1 MNKTHLL
8 ITTSAGDFRQIGVN
22 GEAVIGAAAAILQE
36 VERRLS
42 IRHRRLFAEPVEN
55 HDRSKIDW
63 WTDAP
68 GGVTPFDTLNDTEKE
83 ETLQEIRTLL
93 KDVGGIAEALK
104 KSNVA
109 DSMLVGKWLET
120 ATVSP
125 APTGLFK
132 VGDQPV
138 MTLWAHEPDA
148 VSSGTM
154 AAPLMAASGE
164 APASVEVSPISGT
177 TPQDA
182 HFEEVDG
189 AQKRGW
195 RWPFSWPWSWPWSWL
210 PFSIPGWL
218 RALLMALLLLLL
230 LGLLLRACSP
240 SLPNFSLPGWGS
252 DAGGSKEADKPKEGA
267 KNEPE
272 GTSKDQ
278 EKPQST
284 ESPSDASQVQPTV
297 RDETK
302 PNTGGGGNTY
312 VVPNTESATSPLGS
326 GSVAAPWV
334 EETRPP
340 NVVVTPGVSVPGG
353 TVALPNPS
361 QPNGNMD
368 EETRI
373 TILSLEE
380 ERATEAELRRRI
392 AELENLVAAK
402 QKACANGIC
411 LPKTE
416 SEITPRTETTEPSP
430 PIKEV
435 RPSEPDPQ
443 ASLDGTETAPTPPAQ
458 PPVQEQPRQEAA
470 PTESTPIE
478 PGSDQMICTPDRES
492 WEAPEIVIIMDTSGS
507 MAIDKSYPSSHV
519 DPVLERAQAGDPAA
533 LNQILSMRAAPENR
547 RIDQVQDG
555 LTSMIQRLP
564 SDVDIGFIDFGS
576 CDAVVNHKFYSS
588 GQRGELISIIN
599 ATQPNEGTP
608 LARALERGGSIIKGR
623 TEEDKGVIILISDGY
638 GTCGGDV
645 CAVAR
650 NIASRKPGV
659 TINVVSLGAKNAA
672 QCAADLT
679 GGRVVDVENIG
690 LLQALSDASE
700 EKQASGAC
708 K

>member
-55 HDRSKIDW
+55 HDGSQIDW

-68 GGVTPFDTLNDTEKE
+68 GGVTPFDTLSDAAKE
-83 ETLQEIRTLL
+83 EALQEIHVLL
-93 KDVGGIAEALK
+93 NDVRGIAEALK

-125 APTGLFK
+125 APIGVFK
-132 VGDQPV
+132 VGDQAI
-138 MTLWAHEPDA
+138 MTSWAHEPDA
-148 VSSGTM
+148 VAS
-154 AAPLMAASGE
+154 AAMVASGE
-164 APASVEVSPISGT
+164 APATVEVSPISEK
-177 TPQDA
+177 TPK
-182 HFEEVDG
+182 G
-189 AQKRGW
+189 RW
-195 RWPFSWPWSWPWSWL
+195 RWPWFWL

-218 RALLMALLLLLL
+218 SALLIALLLLLL
-230 LGLLLRACSP
+230 LGLLLRACDP

-272 GTSKDQ
+272 ITSKDQ

-284 ESPSDASQVQPTV
+284 QPPSDSSQGQPTV
-297 RDETK
+297 RGETK
-302 PNTGGGGNTY
+302 PDTGADGNTF
-312 VVPNTESATSPLGS
+312 VVPNTGSATGPRGS
-326 GSVAAPWV
+326 GSVAAPFA
-334 EETRPP
+334 EEARPP
-340 NVVVTPGVSVPGG
+340 NVVVPPSVNAPGG
-353 TVALPNPS
+353 TVALPDPL
-361 QPNGNMD
+361 QPNENMD
-368 EETRI
+368 EATRI

-380 ERATEAELRRRI
+380 ESALEAELRRRI
-392 AELENLVAAK
+392 AKLENLLAAK
-402 QKACANGIC
+402 QKSCANSIC

-416 SEITPRTETTEPSP
+416 NEITPRTETTEPSP
-430 PIKEV
+430 PLQEV
-435 RPSEPDPQ
+435 RPSEPDLQ
-443 ASLDGTETAPTPPAQ
+443 ASVDGIETAPTPPSQ
-458 PPVQEQPRQEAA
+458 PPVQEQRRQEAV

-478 PGSDQMICTPDRES
+478 PASDQMICTPDRNS
-492 WEAPEIVIIMDTSGS
+492 WEAPEIVIIMDTSSS
-507 MAIDKSYPSSHV
+507 MTIDKSYPSSQV
-519 DPVLERAQAGDPAA
+519 APVLERARAGDPAA
-533 LNQILSMRAAPENR
+533 LSQILSMHAAPENR

-555 LTSMIQRLP
+555 LTSIIQRLP

-588 GQRGELISIIN
+588 GQRSELISIIN
-599 ATQPNEGTP
+599 ATEPNEGTP

-623 TEEDKGVIILISDGY
+623 TEGDKGVIILVFDGY

-650 NIASRKPGV
+650 NIAAQKPGV

-700 EKQASGAC
+700 EKLASSAC